1 MPEGK
6 LFVEKRAHPRF
17 AVTLG
22 IKYRLIEDRNEIQKI
37 LDRRN
42 QKLDSKTLDLSL
54 GGMYL
59 VSREKL
65 NLQSILNVEMT
76 LPGDTAPFS
85 VFAEV
90 VWNNETGAGL
100 HFITI
105 REPDLERLKAYLD
118 SRAKD

>member
-1 MPEGK
+1 MPEAK

-17 AVTLG
+17 AVTLA

-37 LDRRN
+37 LERRN
-42 QKLDSKTLDLSL
+42 QKLDSRTLDLSL

-76 LPGDTAPFS
+76 LPGETTPFS

-90 VWNNETGAGL
+90 VWNNETGVGL

>member
-6 LFVEKRAHPRF
+6 LFVEKRAHPRY
-17 AVTLG
+17 AVTLTV
-22 IKYRLIEDRNEIQKI
+22 KYRLIEDRGEIEKI
-37 LDRRN
+37 LERRN
-42 QKLDSKTLDLSL
+42 QKLDSKTLDISL

-65 NLQSILNVEMT
+65 NLQSILNVELT
-76 LPGDTAPFS
+76 LPGDTTPFS
-85 VFAEV
+85 VFSEV

-118 SRAKD
+118 KRSSP